1 MHTDAPGDGGALL
14 ADAVLL
20 VGVLLVAGLVAGLVT
35 GLGADLGHGVAHAG
49 TPGQALVV
57 IAQGQLFNHEVGQQ
71 GRFEGQTAQS
81 VDLGA
86 DDISLVASLLIQVDV
101 AVLHAAEQFGYA
113 GGGGAFLFGGE
124 RIRLDPGVGA
134 ACQGG
139 YGYGDNV
146 REVEAA
152 LGANR
157 GDAHFSL
164 FADDAVTHKDDALF
178 GARYEGAAVRGSLTG
193 DGEGLPD
200 AVSVYVVGGGRRGSS
215 VGHSI
220 VS

>member
-1 MHTDAPGDGGALL
+1 MHADAPGDGGALL
-14 ADAVLL
+14 AAVLL
-20 VGVLLVAGLVAGLVT
+20 FAIVR
-35 GLGADLGHGVAHAG
+35 ADLGHVVAHSG

-71 GRFEGQTAQS
+71 RRFERQAAQA

-86 DDISLVASLLIQVDV
+86 NNIGLVASLLIQVDV

-113 GGGGAFLFGGE
+113 GGGGAFLFGSE

-134 ACQGG
+134 ARQGG
-139 YGYGDNV
+139 YGYGDDV
-146 REVEAA
+146 CEVEAA
-152 LGANR
+152 LRADG
-157 GDAHFSL
+157 GDAHFCL

-178 GARYEGAAVRGSLTG
+178 GARYEGAAVRGCLTG

-200 AVSVYVVGGGRRGSS
+200 AVSVYVVGGGRRGSRVS
-215 VGHSI
+215 HSI

>member
-1 MHTDAPGDGGALL
+1 MHADAPGDGRVLL
-14 ADAVLL
+14 AAVLL
-20 VGVLLVAGLVAGLVT
+20 LAVLLFAIVR
-35 GLGADLGHGVAHAG
+35 ADLGHVVAHSG

-57 IAQGQLFNHEVGQQ
+57 IAQGKLFNDEVGQQ
-71 GRFEGQTAQS
+71 GRFEGQAAQS

-86 DDISLVASLLIQVDV
+86 DDIGLVASLLIQVDV

-124 RIRLDPGVGA
+124 RIRLNPGVGA

-139 YGYGDNV
+139 YGYGDNI

-152 LGANR
+152 LGADC
-157 GDAHFSL
+157 GDAHFCL
-164 FADDAVTHKDDALF
+164 FADDAVTHEDDALF
-178 GARYEGAAVRGSLTG
+178 GARYESAAVRGCLTG

-200 AVSVYVVGGGRRGSS
+200 AVSVYVVGGGRRGSRVS
-215 VGHSI
+215 HSI